1 MTDNPLK
8 PWSLAP
14 LVTALLVLFA
24 LFTGGMGLLTLVAIP
39 SLTATAATK
48 ALMVLLVASAMGGAV
63 STLMWNRYWRQVQ
76 WDVGFWAFVSGP
88 APEYE
93 EALLAWRWGRR
104 FRLCW
109 IVTMIAIGAIV
120 LAEVL
125 AGHW

>member
-1 MTDNPLK
+1 MTNDPLK

-14 LVTALLVLFA
+14 VVTVLLVMFVLFMS
-24 LFTGGMGLLTLVAIP
+24 GIGVLTLVATP
-39 SLTATAATK
+39 SIKATAATK
-48 ALMVLLVASAMGGAV
+48 ALIVVGVASGIGGAI
-63 STLMWNRYWRQVQ
+63 STIMWSHYWRQVQ
-76 WDVGFWAFVSGP
+76 WEVGFWEFVSGP

-109 IVTMIAIGAIV
+109 IVTIFTMGAIV
-120 LAEVL
+120 LAEVV

>member
-1 MTDNPLK
+1 MTNHPLK

-14 LVTALLVLFA
+14 VVTVFLVMFVLFIS
-24 LFTGGMGLLTLVAIP
+24 GIGVLTLVTTP
-39 SLTATAATK
+39 SLKATAATK
-48 ALMVLLVASAMGGAV
+48 ALIAVGVASAIGGAI
-63 STLMWNRYWRQVQ
+63 STLMWSRYWRQVQ
-76 WDVGFWAFVSGP
+76 GEVGFWAFVSGP
-88 APEYE
+88 APEYK

-109 IVTMIAIGAIV
+109 IVTMIAMGAIV